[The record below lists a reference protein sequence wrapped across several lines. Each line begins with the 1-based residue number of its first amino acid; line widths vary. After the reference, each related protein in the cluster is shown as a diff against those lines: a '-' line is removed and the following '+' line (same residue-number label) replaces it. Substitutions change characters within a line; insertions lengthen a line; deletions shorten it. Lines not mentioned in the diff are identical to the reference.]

1 MNFPHFSLFEGDFFA
16 FFSFSVWFLWNLYP
30 FRENSLRFSSF
41 QDEFS
46 AVFNFQGWILC
57 IFHPFRV
64 NFLYFFPLKVNSL
77 QFLPFKD
84 EFFAIFTLQGW
95 NLFNFYLLE
104 IFFGRKGQNYS
115 YNGEL
120 FLIFFLFKWLGF
132 SIWNSACVLLGHKSP
147 VFFWVICWHFLSFKR
162 VFFTIFTFLGFFGM
176 KMDKKFSCNGE
187 CFKILIFA

>member
-120 FLIFFLFKWLGF
+120 FLFFFYF
-132 SIWNSACVLLGHKSP
+132 SD
-147 VFFWVICWHFLSFKR
+147 WVFLSGILR
-162 VFFTIFTFLGFFGM
+162 VCCLVTNHPFSFGWFVDIFYPQACIFYNFYFFGIFW
-176 KMDKKFSCNGE
+176 DENGQKV
-187 CFKILIFA
+187 FL